1 MKFEQYYS
9 AREIIEDIVTKDWL
23 GPVTEDEIIVKERPL
38 DYYIIGKLYPR
49 ESSAEEIL
57 TMSSEDCGDL
67 DEEDGISLCD
77 GKNPSSFGVSFALD
91 KDAVSFAIKCGAAR
105 YLRVPLETV
114 KDELGLSDEAGTSR
128 NDYWRREK
136 VEPLITAIKAKELE
150 LGKTVRLSVTEGLS
164 VRVLVHRIMKDGTK
178 IITVSVTN
186 DFEKTEDYKRDS
198 ELSFFQPCLEII
210 EEKAGNFHELT
221 YKVSLDT
228 DEEIKELNMLYQ
240 DAKNFAAGHG
250 CAVSVEQKDGIKT
263 IKNEFLPSFEVLQ
276 MKPSDDFAGS
286 ILSMKYLAA
295 ASCDEVI
302 SGMNELIGMYS
313 EWIQKQEAISE
324 ENGFAYKEEAKK
336 NLQKCEKTL
345 GRLKKSI
352 QCLKNKEVFRAFAL
366 ANRAMFEQRKNMLIQ
381 HKKYTNDDAIR
392 WYPFQLAFFLQEVCS
407 FAEPQSKERKE
418 VDLLWFPTGGG
429 KTEAYLGIAAFVI
442 FLRRLRNKVSNDGVT
457 VLMRYTMRLLTFQQF
472 ERAAA
477 MICACECIR
486 QEEKIPGGEIGIGL
500 WAGEAL
506 TPNRLEDAD
515 KLLRGEELEGNRE
528 VGTPVQITKC
538 PWCGTEIS
546 EENYQCDL
554 SQNRMMIRCPKNEC
568 KFHTGLPIYLVDE
581 DIYEHK
587 PTYIVA
593 TIDKYAQIALKEECA
608 NLFGNGVCA
617 PPELIIQDELHLI
630 SGPLGTIT
638 GLYEAAIKKLCCYK
652 GIDAKVIASTATIR
666 NAGEQIKG
674 LYASE
679 YTQFPPQ
686 GINIKD
692 SFFAK
697 MSSRDEKP
705 GRLYLGCMGIG
716 TSPTTMM
723 IRVMAALLYATRYL
737 SEQENVPEEVVD
749 AYWTLTAY
757 FNTLRELGGAIIR
770 VVDDIQDRFLYLQS
784 SKFSKVYAMKTKNQ
798 RYTKYKEL
806 TSREKSQDIG
816 KVIQEELP
824 IPYKRDGSTYPY
836 DFVLSSNMI
845 SVGVDVGRLGSM
857 VVVGQ
862 PKTTAEYI
870 QATSRVGRENPG
882 LVVATYNQAK
892 SRDRSH
898 YEQFVQYHES
908 FYKYVEATSITPFA
922 DRARDRALQTLYV
935 ILCRYMVPALF
946 HDKDAIN
953 YRKDMHELECVRKYI
968 FDYVSLVDPDELNN
982 VKHEIA
988 EIEEEWDNKRKH
1000 KEKFQYRKTK
1010 YVSSD
1015 NALFEADF
1023 EEDSRFRVLNTMRS
1037 VENSV
1042 LVKTKE

>member
-1 MKFEQYYS
+1 MKFDEYYS
-9 AREIIEDIVTKDWL
+9 ARDIIADIVKKDWL
-23 GPVTEDEIIVKERPL
+23 GPVTEDEIICNEFPR
-38 DYYIIGKLYPR
+38 DYYILGKLYPR
-49 ESSAEEIL
+49 ESAVGEL
-57 TMSSEDCGDL
+57 LAMSSEDCGNL
-67 DEEDGISLCD
+67 DEEDEISLCD
-77 GKNPSSFGVSFALD
+77 GKNPSSFGI
-91 KDAVSFAIKCGAAR
+91 SFAIAERARTFGILCKAAR
-105 YLRVPLETV
+105 YIKAPFEKVR
-114 KDELGLSDEAGTSR
+114 DELGLPEDATPAKHG
-128 NDYWRREK
+128 YWKR
-136 VEPLITAIKAKELE
+136 VTLEPLNISVDVTALK
-150 LGKTVRLSVTEGLS
+150 LGKAEVYSVADGLS
-164 VRVLVHRIMKDGTK
+164 VNVLVHRVMRDGTK
-178 IITVSVTN
+178 ILTVSVTN
-186 DFEKTEDYKRDS
+186 DFKKTDDYGKDS
-198 ELSFFQPCLEII
+198 ELTFFQPQLII
-210 EEKAGNFHELT
+210 TEHQNNDFHELT

-228 DEEIKELNMLYQ
+228 DEEIRELNMLYQ
-240 DAKNFAAGHG
+240 DVKNFASGHG
-250 CAVSVEQKDGIKT
+250 CAVSVLEEAGNKIIQ
-263 IKNEFLPSFEVLQ
+263 NEFLPSFEVLQ
-276 MKPSDDFAGS
+276 MKPSDDFEGN
-286 ILSMKYLAA
+286 ILSMKYL
-295 ASCDEVI
+295 SETSSDKVI
-302 SGMNELIGMYS
+302 KGINELLNMYA
-313 EWIQKQEAISE
+313 EWIRTQTSAALEP
-324 ENGFAYKEEAKK
+324 GFLFKEEAIH
-336 NLQKCEKTL
+336 NMQKCEQTL
-345 GRLKKSI
+345 TRLKKSVI
-352 QCLKNKEVFRAFAL
+352 SLENGDVFRAFSL
-366 ANRAMFEQRKNMLIQ
+366 ANRAMFEQRKNMLVQ
-381 HKKYTNDDAIR
+381 HNKYVNDDAIR
-392 WYPFQLAFFLQEVCS
+392 WYPFQLAFFLQEICS
-407 FAEPQSKERKE
+407 FADPKSEERKQ

-442 FLRRLRNKVSNDGVT
+442 FLRRLRGNAKSDGVT
-457 VLMRYTMRLLTFQQF
+457 VLMRYTLRLLTFQQF

-477 MICACECIR
+477 MICACEAIR
-486 QEEKIPGGEIGIGL
+486 QVENIPGGEIGIGL

-506 TPNRLEDAD
+506 TPNRIEDAD
-515 KLLRGEELEGNRE
+515 KLLRGEELEYNRE

-538 PWCGTEIS
+538 PYCGTVITPDD
-546 EENYQCDL
+546 YKCDL
-554 SQNRMMIRCPKNEC
+554 EQLRMLIRCPKKEC
-568 KFHTGLPIYLVDE
+568 RFHTGLPIYLVDE
-581 DIYEHK
+581 DIYAHR

-608 NLFGNGVCA
+608 NLFGKGICN

-638 GLYEAAIKKLCCYK
+638 GLYEAAIKNLCSK
-652 GIDAKVIASTATIR
+652 DGVGAKVIASTATIR
-666 NAGEQIKG
+666 NAKEQIQG
-674 LYASE
+674 LYASD

-686 GINIKD
+686 GINIKN

-697 MSSRDEKP
+697 ISSRNEKP

-737 SEQENVPEEVVD
+737 SEQDDISEEVID
-749 AYWTLTAY
+749 AYWTLTSY

-784 SKFSKVYAMKTKNQ
+784 AKFSKVYAMKTQNQ

-816 KVIQEELP
+816 KVIQDELT
-824 IPYKRDGSTYPY
+824 IQYKKDGSTYPY
-836 DFVLSSNMI
+836 DFILSSNMI

-882 LVVATYNQAK
+882 LVIATYNQAK

-898 YEQFVQYHES
+898 YEQFNQYHAS
-908 FYKYVEATSITPFA
+908 FYKFVEATSITPFA

-935 ILCRYMVPALF
+935 ILCRYMIPSLF

-953 YRKDMHELECVRKYI
+953 YRKDMKELEPVRRYI
-968 FDYVSLVDPDELNN
+968 FDYVKRVDPDELKN
-982 VKHEIA
+982 VQREIE
-988 EIEEEWDNKRKH
+988 EIEEEWDNRRKH
-1000 KEKFQYRKTK
+1000 KEKFVYKKTK
-1010 YVSSD
+1010 YISKD